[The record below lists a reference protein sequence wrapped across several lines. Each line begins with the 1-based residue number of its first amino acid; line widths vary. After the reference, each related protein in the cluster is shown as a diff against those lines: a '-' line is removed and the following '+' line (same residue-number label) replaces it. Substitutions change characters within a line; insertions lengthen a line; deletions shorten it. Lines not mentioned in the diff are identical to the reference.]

1 MEFTGTFFLVLTV
14 GLVTIPDKLGPF
26 AALAIGGILGIMVYV
41 GGHVSGAHYNP
52 AVTLTMFLRRKLKHL
67 DFVSYL
73 LSQLLGAT
81 LGALLT
87 LYLLNSSG
95 SVPAQI
101 NLLRAIICE
110 WLFTFA
116 LVLTVL
122 SVAAAR
128 STAGNSYYGAA
139 IGGIVAVGVLT
150 VGEISGAVFNPAV
163 ALATAILGVLSWG
176 DFFTYTITQLFAAI
190 VAGVVFRMTYLE

>member
-52 AVTLTMFLRRKLKHL
+52 AVTLAMYLRRKLKHL

-95 SVPAQI
+95 SVPEQI

-110 WLFTFA
+110 LLFTFA